1 MNRKRTS
8 NELIHVFHF
17 QTKGVFN
24 GKKFPSPTNVYHGNF
39 LTDRERIFI
48 TYVIWLVNDEQMS
61 FTVVQNDQ

>member
-48 TYVIWLVNDEQMS
+48 TYVI
-61 FTVVQNDQ
+61 